1 MKILV
6 THQKGGV
13 GKSTVAVALANYFLS
28 EGVKPAL
35 VDMDV
40 QGSISSF
47 RRIYENNGIDVYSNL
62 SIDQIESLTNEVVII
77 DTPPYLYDG
86 VENFKDS
93 VNFVIVP
100 LKPNLYD
107 VGAVGGTIE
116 LLRANNLIDKSFIL
130 LSQVRNGE
138 AIEIENQSAIEEIKK
153 FNVNLLD
160 SRFNYSVQLKRISE
174 GQYEPKARQQVEAV
188 IAEII
193 NILK

>member
-1 MKILV
+1 MRILV

-13 GKSTVAVALANYFLS
+13 GKSTIAVALANYFLS
-28 EGVKPAL
+28 EGIIPAL
-35 VDMDV
+35 VDMDA

-47 RRIYENNGIDVYSNL
+47 RKIYENNGIDVHSNL
-62 SIDQIESLTNEVVII
+62 SLEQINALPNEVIII

-86 VENFKDS
+86 VDNFKDS
-93 VNFVIVP
+93 VNFVVVP

-107 VGAVGGTIE
+107 VGAVGGTIQ
-116 LLRANNLIDKSFIL
+116 LLRDNNLIHKSFVL
-130 LSQVRNGE
+130 LNQVRNGE
-138 AIEIENQSAIEEIKK
+138 AIEIENQEAIKELEK
-153 FNVNLLD
+153 FNVNLLE